1 MGPLG
6 VLLGDPLFGHGTW
19 KGCSLGRWGKGQGS
33 VTPGGGGRTGQ
44 DTQDTSSLAIL
55 GVGATASKL
64 HCFRVDSQTQEAAGG
79 ARLQA
84 WTLPPA
90 RALDKWS
97 FPGIGGWEGRT
108 SPHPT
113 ALPQGP
119 TIKVTHPASLAQP
132 PSCITTSRCSSGL
145 CPITGSADLP
155 QLLRGF
161 LPPTIYPRL
170 STPDYAPGCLAWE
183 GRILPHPVYLPAW
196 NQARGQAPA
205 QRWS

>member
-33 VTPGGGGRTGQ
+33 ITPGGEGGQGRTLRTPHPWQPWGWEQ
-44 DTQDTSSLAIL
+44 QPQSC
-55 GVGATASKL
+55 TAS
-64 HCFRVDSQTQEAAGG
+64 G
-79 ARLQA
+79 
-84 WTLPPA
+84 WTVRHKRQLEGPGCRHGHFLLPG
-90 RALDKWS
+90 LW
-97 FPGIGGWEGRT
+97 IGGLSQGLGDGKAGPA
-108 SPHPT
+108 PHPT
-113 ALPQGP
+113 AQPQGP

-155 QLLRGF
+155 QPLRGF
-161 LPPTIYPRL
+161 LPL
-170 STPDYAPGCLAWE
+170 TPDPDCLAWE
-183 GRILPHPVYLPAW
+183 GRVLPHPVYLPAW

>member
-1 MGPLG
+1 MTEAHGLGPLWFGGGMGTLG

-44 DTQDTSSLAIL
+44 DPQDTSSLATL

-64 HCFRVDSQTQEAAGG
+64 YCFRVDSQTQEAAGG

-90 RALDKWS
+90 RALDGGLSQGLGDGKAG
-97 FPGIGGWEGRT
+97 PG
-108 SPHPT
+108 PHPA
-113 ALPQGP
+113 ALPQDP

-155 QLLRGF
+155 QPLRGF
-161 LPPTIYPRL
+161 LPPTP
-170 STPDYAPGCLAWE
+170 
-183 GRILPHPVYLPAW
+183 
-196 NQARGQAPA
+196 
-205 QRWS
+205 